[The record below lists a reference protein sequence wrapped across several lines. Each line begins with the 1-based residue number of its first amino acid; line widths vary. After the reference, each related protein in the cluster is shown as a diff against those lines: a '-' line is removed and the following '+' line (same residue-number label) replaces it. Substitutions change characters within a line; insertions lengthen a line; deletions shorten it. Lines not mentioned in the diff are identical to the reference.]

1 MGSAVKQ
8 AIQLQ
13 LVDMS
18 EIKLTLRPRSQ
29 TIPNDVQVVQVVVWM
44 IIQME
49 LSYLGAQ
56 GCQSKWRQGGY
67 GIWFCR
73 I

>member
-1 MGSAVKQ
+1 MRLMGSAVKQ

-29 TIPNDVQVVQVVVWM
+29 TIPNDVQVVQVVV
-44 IIQME
+44 
-49 LSYLGAQ
+49 
-56 GCQSKWRQGGY
+56 
-67 GIWFCR
+67 
-73 I
+73 

>member
-18 EIKLTLRPRSQ
+18 EIKLNLRPRSQ
-29 TIPNDVQVVQVVVWM
+29 TIPNDVQVVQVVV
-44 IIQME
+44 
-49 LSYLGAQ
+49 
-56 GCQSKWRQGGY
+56 
-67 GIWFCR
+67 
-73 I
+73 